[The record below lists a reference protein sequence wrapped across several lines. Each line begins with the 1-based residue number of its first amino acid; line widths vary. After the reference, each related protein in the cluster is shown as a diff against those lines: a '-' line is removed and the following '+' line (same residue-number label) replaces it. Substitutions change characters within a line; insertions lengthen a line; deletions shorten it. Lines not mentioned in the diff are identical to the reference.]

1 MKQVFYAKPLNVGD
15 VVELDE
21 KTAHHLFDV
30 TRTTSKET
38 VRIVDCDHQLFYG
51 HVQTKPWI
59 EIVEKLDNQNQG
71 KLDIT
76 LCAALIKADKWE
88 WMLQKATELGVSRIV
103 PFTSK
108 NTMIQ
113 IEPKKAGRKL
123 ERWQAICQ
131 GACQQSNRTDLVQI
145 EPICTIQELDRYKS
159 QMNVCAWEKEA
170 IEDHICCTLNQIDQ
184 SVTFVIGPEGGIT
197 AQEATAL
204 EEKGF
209 VLCSLGENILRAETA
224 ACYDC
229 ATAQYAYSTNLA
241 KKLVGKEIETKEI
254 Q

>member
-30 TRTTSKET
+30 TRTTPKET
-38 VRIVDCDHQLFYG
+38 IRVVDGFQQLFYG

-59 EIVEKLDNQNQG
+59 EIVEKLDDSSQS

-103 PFTSK
+103 PFTCK

-113 IEPKKAGRKL
+113 IEPKKASRKL
-123 ERWQAICQ
+123 ERWQTICQ

-145 EPICTIQELDRYKS
+145 EPICTVQQLDRYKS
-159 QMNVCAWEKEA
+159 QLNICAWEKEA

-197 AQEATAL
+197 KDEAMAL

-209 VLCSLGENILRAETA
+209 VLCSLGQNILRAETA
-224 ACYDC
+224 ACYVC
-229 ATAQYAYSTNLA
+229 STAQYAYSTNLS
-241 KKLVGKEIETKEI
+241 KKRVGQESESKEI

>member
-1 MKQVFYAKPLNVGD
+1 MKQVFYDQPLNVGD
-15 VVELDE
+15 IVELDE

-30 TRTTSKET
+30 TRTTPKET
-38 VRIVDCDHQLFYG
+38 IRIVDGDKQLFYG
-51 HVQTKPWI
+51 HVQTKPCI
-59 EIVEKLDNQNQG
+59 EIVEKLANQSADQ
-71 KLDIT
+71 LDIT

-113 IEPKKAGRKL
+113 IEPKKASRKL
-123 ERWQAICQ
+123 ERWQTICQ
-131 GACQQSNRTDLVQI
+131 AACQQSNRTDLVQI
-145 EPICTIQELDRYKS
+145 EPICSVNDLDRYQS
-159 QMNVCAWEKEA
+159 DLNICAWEKEG
-170 IEDHICCTLNQIDQ
+170 IENHLCCTLNQIDQ

-197 AQEATAL
+197 EQEAKAL

-224 ACYDC
+224 ACYLC

-241 KKLVGKEIETKEI
+241 KKR
-254 Q
+254 